1 MFLYPYIVAFRMF
14 ITGHRGVCGYEPEN
28 TFRSFQKAIDCGVDA
43 LELDVHLSKD
53 NYLVVI
59 HDYRVERTTNG
70 QGLVSVYT
78 REELQQ
84 LDAGKGEKIP
94 RLDEVYDFINKR
106 ARIAIEVKGFGL
118 EERIASFVKVRNAY
132 GYIHV
137 CSYNQEALC
146 AIKTQ
151 DRKISTGLIF
161 EGVPYKLGSL
171 LVQLDVDAYYP
182 NPGFILPEHIEIVQ
196 HTSCQVHVY
205 ALPIQEE
212 VTRLVKWGVDGLLTD
227 YPDVTIKMVQAALLQ
242 KK

>member
-1 MFLYPYIVAFRMF
+1 MF
-14 ITGHRGVCGYEPEN
+14 ITGHRGACGYEPEN
-28 TFRSFQKAIDCGVDA
+28 TFRSFQKAIECGVSA
-43 LELDVHLSKD
+43 IELDVHLTKD
-53 NYLVVI
+53 DHLAVI

-70 QGLVSVYT
+70 QGLVSAYT

-94 RLDEVYDFINKR
+94 MLNDVYEFISKR
-106 ARIAIEVKGFGL
+106 VNIAIEVKGFDL
-118 EERIASFVKVRNAY
+118 EEKLAKFIKARNAY
-132 GYIHV
+132 NSIHV

-205 ALPIQEE
+205 APPIQEE